1 MQNQELANIFYEIAA
16 FLEMEGVQ
24 FKPRAY
30 EKAARSIELLEEGIA
45 ELYRKGG
52 TKALEEIPSVGV
64 SIAEKIEEFFKT
76 GKIKYYES
84 LKKKYPAAISE
95 ISKIEGI
102 GPKMAFKLYK
112 KLKVKNIA
120 GLEKAAKS
128 GKISQLE
135 GFGGKSEENILKGIA
150 FLRQSAGRFILGF
163 TLPEIREIER
173 KIRSLKEV
181 KLAAVAG
188 SVRRWKET
196 IGDLDILVVSK
207 NPEQVMEFFVSMP
220 EVINVYAHG
229 ATKSAVKLKSG
240 IDADIRVV
248 PPESFGAALNYFTGS
263 KEHNIALREL
273 AMKKGYKLNEY
284 GLFKIQKSPK
294 HSKLATGQ
302 AKIKNQNDNSK
313 FKIQETKIAGRT
325 EEEIYQKLG
334 LEYIEPELR
343 ENQGEIEAAL
353 QQAQGK
359 SPGLPVLI
367 GYGDIKGDLQ
377 IQTSWSDGASP
388 IREMALEAKKL
399 GYEYIAITDHTKSLA
414 MAGGLDEKK
423 LLKQMA
429 EIDRLNKTFG
439 GKPKIL
445 KGAEVNILK
454 DGRLDLKDAA
464 LAKLDVC
471 GAAVH
476 SHFNMSRKDM
486 TERIQKAMSNPNVDI
501 LFHPTGRLIN
511 QRPAYEL
518 DIEAVLQHAQK
529 TGTVVEINAHP
540 DRLDIK
546 DEHIRMAVELGVKL
560 AINTDSHATGHLH
573 YMGLGIA
580 QARRGWAKRGDIIN
594 TFSLGKILQLL
605 K

>member
-1 MQNQELANIFYEIAA
+1 
-16 FLEMEGVQ
+16 
-24 FKPRAY
+24 
-30 EKAARSIELLEEGIA
+30 
-45 ELYRKGG
+45 
-52 TKALEEIPSVGV
+52 
-64 SIAEKIEEFFKT
+64 
-76 GKIKYYES
+76 
-84 LKKKYPAAISE
+84 
-95 ISKIEGI
+95 
-102 GPKMAFKLYK
+102 
-112 KLKVKNIA
+112 
-120 GLEKAAKS
+120 
-128 GKISQLE
+128 
-135 GFGGKSEENILKGIA
+135 
-150 FLRQSAGRFILGF
+150 
-163 TLPEIREIER
+163 
-173 KIRSLKEV
+173 
-181 KLAAVAG
+181 
-188 SVRRWKET
+188 
-196 IGDLDILVVSK
+196 
-207 NPEQVMEFFVSMP
+207 MEFFVSMP

-240 IDADIRVV
+240 IDADLRVV

-284 GLFKIQKSPK
+284 GLFKVAERRG
-294 HSKLATGQ
+294 SKRETTPHQNLRFGTGQ
-302 AKIKNQNDNSK
+302 ARK
-313 FKIQETKIAGRT
+313 EVMIAGKT
-325 EEEIYQKLG
+325 EGEIYKALG

-353 QQAQGK
+353 RQARGK
-359 SPGLPVLI
+359 SPGLPDLI
-367 GYGDIKGDLQ
+367 GYEDIRGDLQ
-377 IQTSWSDGASP
+377 SHTNWTDGADS
-388 IREMALEAKKL
+388 IKEVALKAKKL

-414 MAGGLDEKK
+414 MTGGLDEKK

-454 DGRLDLKDAA
+454 DGRLDMKDAA

-471 GAAVH
+471 GAAAH

-501 LFHPTGRLIN
+501 LFHPTGRLIK

-546 DEHIRMAVELGVKL
+546 DEHIRMAVGLDVKL
-560 AINTDSHATGHLH
+560 AINTDSHAAGHLH
-573 YMGLGIA
+573 YMELGIA
-580 QARRGWAKRGDIIN
+580 QARRGWAKLGDIIN
-594 TFSLGKILQLL
+594 TFSLGKMLRHL